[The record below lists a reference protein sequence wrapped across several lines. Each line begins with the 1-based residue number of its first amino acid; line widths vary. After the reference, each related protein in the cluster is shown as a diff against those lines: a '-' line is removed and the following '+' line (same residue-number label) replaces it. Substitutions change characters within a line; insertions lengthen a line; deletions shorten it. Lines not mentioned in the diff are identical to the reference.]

1 MKFTL
6 RFFDMSV
13 REDLLQEPLQLRRAP
28 LQLATTQ
35 LEMGGVKTHSYH
47 YTSCLT
53 VRGCSLQVRGARM
66 GGVPTMF
73 TFFDFRVNDALN
85 L

>member
-6 RFFDMSV
+6 RCFDISI

-53 VRGCSLQVRGARM
+53 VRGCSLQVRG
-66 GGVPTMF
+66 GDGWCSNDVHI
-73 TFFDFRVNDALN
+73 FDFCVNDALN